1 MIKDTLYAFHN
12 DSATIENHRFRSWE
26 QYYYSYFRDS
36 RMEVKNDEIVDHA
49 SLYLTNWNN
58 LAERLLSGNTKLRET
73 YAAYLPVLVEMNGQI
88 NKVVK
93 LNETLTSKIVSG
105 GFWVVPTFDCFFRE
119 AAGFYGIN
127 KQLIENSFEQFSSFF
142 KEATTEALSYT
153 PMKVM
158 DMYFGKR
165 EEVLTNSEDSESVEH
180 VKEVIPEMKVMDMYF
195 GKGKEEFTNT
205 EDSQPVEHVKE
216 VISDKKETLE
226 DVTKIQN
233 VPVSKIRKSRTDDI
247 RNYITIIL
255 QAEKESGQDFAL
267 VCARDIHNGMALK
280 NSYPSVC
287 SAMAS
292 IPLFRRFDVVYA
304 PPGGKSSKVTYRYIL
319 NGESEKLL
327 Q

>member
-1 MIKDTLYAFHN
+1 VIKDTLYAFHN

-26 QYYYSYFRDS
+26 HYYYSYFRES
-36 RMEVKNDEIVDHA
+36 RVEVKNEEIVDHA
-49 SLYLTNWNN
+49 SLYLTNWNK
-58 LAERLLSGNTKLRET
+58 LAEQLLSGNTKLRET
-73 YAAYLPVLVEMNGQI
+73 YAAYLPVLDEMNEQV

-93 LNETLTSKIVSG
+93 LNDTLTSKIALG
-105 GFWVVPTFDCFFRE
+105 GFWGVPTFDCFFRE
-119 AAGFYGIN
+119 AAGFYEIN
-127 KQLIENSFEQFSSFF
+127 KKMIENSFDQFSSFI
-142 KEATTEALSYT
+142 KEATTDALSYT

-165 EEVLTNSEDSESVEH
+165 EEVLTNSQNLELVEQ
-180 VKEVIPEMKVMDMYF
+180 VKEFIPDSKGIPQDVI
-195 GKGKEEFTNT
+195 
-205 EDSQPVEHVKE
+205 
-216 VISDKKETLE
+216 
-226 DVTKIQN
+226 KIQN
-233 VPVSKIRKSRTDDI
+233 VPASKIRKSRTDDI

-255 QAEKESGQDFAL
+255 QVEKESGQDFAL
-267 VCARDIHNGMALK
+267 ICARDIHNGMALK